1 MNHDSN
7 TPVKGDILIVDDDLP
22 SLNTLSSMLTTE
34 VYEVRGVPDGPMA
47 LTVIENKPPELILL
61 DVKMPGMDGFEVC
74 QHIKANEE
82 SSGIPIL
89 FLSALDEVTDKVK
102 GFEAGAVDFITKPF
116 QAEEVLARV
125 DTHLTL
131 SRLRNKLEQQVDERT
146 AELADSEERYRIMVE
161 TSPMAIMA
169 VRDGCIFFPIRPV
182 SGCWASPIL
191 MRCSAYLSLTSLRRN
206 RNSWSP
212 NTSSGLKTVRII
224 CLPRLI

>member
-169 VRDGCIFFPIRPV
+169 VRDGCIFFQ
-182 SGCWASPIL
+182 SG
-191 MRCSAYLSLTSLRRN
+191 RCPDAGLLR
-206 RNSWSP
+206 S
-212 NTSSGLKTVRII
+212 
-224 CLPRLI
+224 